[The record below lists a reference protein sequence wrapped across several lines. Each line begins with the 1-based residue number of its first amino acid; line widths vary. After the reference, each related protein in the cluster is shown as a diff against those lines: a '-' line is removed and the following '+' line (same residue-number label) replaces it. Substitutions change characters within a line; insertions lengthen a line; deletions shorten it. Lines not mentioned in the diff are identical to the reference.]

1 MKSTNWKDTAE
12 LIGVAAIVASLIF
25 VGLQLKQERDLAI
38 AEATISSF
46 THIQEL
52 RGQRIENIEIWTSGN
67 AGLKLDPDQKAVYRE
82 LIVSA
87 HQSAFMT
94 WSALDRAGLG
104 NVEFALRDF
113 AGFLYR
119 HPGALREWESHAD
132 EVSSF
137 RQLPGEDF
145 QKNTNWEDAV
155 RKRIQEISEAY
166 N

>member
-1 MKSTNWKDTAE
+1 MKLTNWKDTAE
-12 LIGVAAIVASLIF
+12 LIGIAAIVASLIF
-25 VGLQLKQERDLAI
+25 VGLQLKQDRDLAI

-46 THIQEL
+46 SHIQEL
-52 RGQRIENIEIWTSGN
+52 QGRRIEHIEIWNSGN
-67 AGLKLDPDQKAVYRE
+67 AGLKLDANQRAVYRE
-82 LIVSA
+82 LIVAA
-87 HQSAFMT
+87 HRSAFMT

-119 HPGALREWESHAD
+119 YPAAQREWEAHVD
-132 EVSSF
+132 ETSSF

-145 QKNTNWEDAV
+145 QRNSNWEDAV
-155 RKRIQEISEAY
+155 RVRIEQIREAY